1 MFVLS
6 ATIVAFS
13 VSVPRSVEILA
24 AQNLVPVTTSPIIY
38 RLMEDVRQRVIALL
52 PTIKEN
58 KVTGEAS
65 IIQIFDI
72 QLKTKQVKKIAGC
85 RVVNG
90 IIERVDRARIV
101 RDGSVIHEGTFFLT
115 GVVPLHEVPFSGS
128 LDTMRILKRDVTE
141 VRKGLECG
149 LGFLSFE
156 DLREGDLIQM
166 YRTIEKPGV
175 I

>member
-1 MFVLS
+1 
-6 ATIVAFS
+6 
-13 VSVPRSVEILA
+13 
-24 AQNLVPVTTSPIIY
+24 
-38 RLMEDVRQRVIALL
+38 
-52 PTIKEN
+52 
-58 KVTGEAS
+58 VTGEAS

-72 QLKTKQVKKIAGC
+72 QLKTKEVKKVAGC

-90 IIERVDRARIV
+90 MIERVDRARIV
-101 RDGSVIHEGTFFLT
+101 RDGSVIHEGTFFA
-115 GVVPLHEVPFSGS
+115 GVVPSHEILFSGS

-149 LGFLSFE
+149 LSFLNFE

-175 I
+175 F